1 MDIATFQDTIA
12 ATYGERDA
20 ERGIAETIAWLT
32 EEMGELAQAV
42 RKGTRAQQ
50 LHELGD
56 VIAWVASLAAQLN
69 LSLDEAAG
77 RYATGCPSCG
87 ALPCAC

>member
-56 VIAWVASLAAQLN
+56 VIAWVASLAAQLD

-77 RYATGCPSCG
+77 RYASGCPSCG